1 MSQLPDLSDGRVGL
15 IPYPSANPFEIHH
28 ILCKLDE
35 APAQELFGWLLMP
48 ETATGPVP
56 CIVACHGSLGW
67 RGHHH
72 EHMVRWLEAGIAVF
86 RVHSFEARNV
96 TSIVEDQ
103 MAVTHAML
111 LTDAYRALEMLGSHP
126 GIEAARIGVTGW
138 SLGGTV
144 SLYAAWEPIAEAL
157 APNGERFAAHLP
169 LYPAAHLRPEEPRWT
184 GAPIR
189 VLHGADDDY
198 TPVRFVDELAEELRS
213 HGIPIE
219 VIAYEGG
226 HHSFDSIE
234 PLTWLPDAVRL
245 GRSTTTIDRLHRGQE
260 RGRAHRGEL
269 GGQALGVQ
277 GRCALLHRAPGRH
290 LGARAGRLVSPRR
303 ARKCPF
309 PEPPRGSSETPI
321 EQKTA
326 HRNPESLLELPP
338 IGEDRERRAPRSPQ
352 DLRSGRL

>member
-1 MSQLPDLSDGRVGL
+1 MIPLPDLSDGRVGL

-35 APAQELFGWLLMP
+35 APAQALFGWLLMP

-126 GIEAARIGVTGW
+126 GIEATRIGVTGW

-157 APNGERFAAHLP
+157 APNGARFAAHLP

-198 TPVRFVDELAEELRS
+198 TPVRFVDELAQELRG

-245 GRSTTTIDRLHRGQE
+245 GRGTTTIDREGNMFFTSKAGQRYSLNEPSE
-260 RGRAHRGEL
+260 RQAGFTAAKNVGAHI
-269 GGQALGVQ
+269 GGSWEARRSVFRDG
-277 GRCALLHRAPGRH
+277 ASFFTEH
-290 LGARAGRLVSPRR
+290 LVDA
-303 ARKCPF
+303 
-309 PEPPRGSSETPI
+309 
-321 EQKTA
+321 
-326 HRNPESLLELPP
+326 
-338 IGEDRERRAPRSPQ
+338 
-352 DLRSGRL
+352 